1 VEGWLIANVARAL
14 VRAVSRLFSTRL
26 APSLLLGGQVG
37 FLPILDGQ
45 RQLFAAEDAQVMSS
59 LAKCL
64 AAISL
69 YKAMGGGRC
78 WDGVALPDYAPGPA
92 QVARK

>member
-1 VEGWLIANVARAL
+1 
-14 VRAVSRLFSTRL
+14 
-26 APSLLLGGQVG
+26 
-37 FLPILDGQ
+37 
-45 RQLFAAEDAQVMSS
+45 MSS

-69 YKAMGGGRC
+69 YKAMGGGWC